1 MVVPWTIRP
10 ATHRDVAAAAEIE
23 RSCFS
28 DPWSEAAIADSFG
41 GPGMRSLVA
50 IHPDGLQ
57 GYVIARA
64 VAGEAEI
71 LNLAVAPEARG
82 LGLGGRLLDAMLDL
96 LRRSKVG
103 EVFLEVRQG
112 NVPARALYHSR
123 GFAVVGQRANYYRH
137 PVEDAIVLRLAL
149 ASPA

>member
-1 MVVPWTIRP
+1 
-10 ATHRDVAAAAEIE
+10 
-23 RSCFS
+23 
-28 DPWSEAAIADSFG
+28 
-41 GPGMRSLVA
+41 MRSLVA

-82 LGLGGRLLDAMLDL
+82 RGLGGGLLDAMLDL
-96 LRRSKVG
+96 LRRSEVG

-112 NVPARALYHSR
+112 NVPARGLYHSR
-123 GFAVVGQRANYYRH
+123 GFEVVGQRAKYYRH
-137 PVEDAIVLRLAL
+137 PVEDTIVLRLAL